1 MKSNMGKADRLIRT
15 GIAAV
20 IGALILS
27 HVLSGT
33 AALLLAILAVI
44 FILTSIVGVCPL
56 YMPFHISTRHKKN

>member
-1 MKSNMGKADRLIRT
+1 MKSNMGKTDRLIRT

-27 HVLSGT
+27 QVLIGT
-33 AALLLAILAVI
+33 AALLLGILAVI
-44 FILTSIVGVCPL
+44 FILTSIVGICPL